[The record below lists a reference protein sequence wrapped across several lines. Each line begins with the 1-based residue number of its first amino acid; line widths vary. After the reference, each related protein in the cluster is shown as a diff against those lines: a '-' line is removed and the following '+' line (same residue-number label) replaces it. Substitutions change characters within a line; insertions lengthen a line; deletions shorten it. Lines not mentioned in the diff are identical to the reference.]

1 MQAQITMMIWQPR
14 LLKSPKNQ
22 SKVSATTLKLTLSMK
37 KMPKSVLHSFRK
49 KEKSPQMITLSPMI
63 KWTAF
68 LAALWRRKSKN
79 KLNTSSSKNNQPG
92 SKRFNKSSFL
102 HSNKPRWF
110 LYKFANSLN
119 QFFSSKSSSSLNKE
133 SFRRRSLSSQHCKIF
148 KTYSKI
154 NQS

>member
-1 MQAQITMMIWQPR
+1 MMMIWQPR

-22 SKVSATTLKLTLSMK
+22 SKVNATTLKLTLFMK

-49 KEKSPQMITLSPMI
+49 KGKSPRTIILLRMI

-68 LAALWRRKSKN
+68 LAALWRRKSKSR
-79 KLNTSSSKNNQPG
+79 LSTSSSKNNQPG
-92 SKRFNKSSFL
+92 SKKFNKSSFL
-102 HSNKPRWF
+102 HNNKPRWF

-119 QFFSSKSSSSLNKE
+119 QFFSSKSSSSHSKE

-154 NQS
+154 NQL